1 MVGLIP
7 HAAPRLVQLDPV
19 ILLAFIEGV
28 LCETPENAE
37 RIQSL
42 YDDAKPRPVSGD
54 RAEQV
59 ARFLAMSGGG

>member
-1 MVGLIP
+1 MIGLIP
-7 HAAPRLVQLDPV
+7 HAAPRLLQLDPV
-19 ILLAFIEGV
+19 VLLAFIEGV

-42 YDDAKPRPVSGD
+42 YDDAKPTKPAD

-59 ARFLAMSGGG
+59 ARFLAIAGGG